1 MATEAAGQAKV
12 RAAERRDLDALV
24 SIALACQRARRPW
37 AGRAWPA
44 PAAVAE
50 RKLWWERL
58 RDPRTWVGVAEAGL
72 TLIGGV
78 GFWPAPDADDPR
90 VAYFAGPLVDPEWWG
105 EGIGAALHDAAVAAL
120 VRRGFCRAVQVVEAG
135 NRRGRGF
142 LEHEGWRRLDDDPQR
157 STMTL
162 LSYARKVRT
171 AGREAA

>member
-1 MATEAAGQAKV
+1 VATEAAGQAVV
-12 RAAERRDLDALV
+12 RAAARRDLDALV

-50 RKLWWERL
+50 RTLWWERL

-72 TLIGGV
+72 TRIGCAS
-78 GFWPAPDADDPR
+78 FWPAPDGDDPR
-90 VAYFAGPLVDPEWWG
+90 LAYLAGPLVDPEWWG
-105 EGIGAALHDAAVAAL
+105 EGIGAALHRAAVGAL
-120 VRRGFCRAVQVVEAG
+120 ERRGFRRVEQVVEAG
-135 NRRGRGF
+135 DRRTRGF

-162 LSYARKVRT
+162 LSYARTLRRL
-171 AGREAA
+171 GREAA